1 MKTNI
6 NEIEINGA
14 KYIKKGS
21 EQVQSKSVDG
31 MEYVI
36 IRSVQA
42 GVFAGYLKSK
52 DRDEVTMVNTRRLW
66 YWDGASSLSQLA
78 MVGVTKPENCKF
90 SVVVNNQIVL
100 GVCEIL
106 NTTEKAK
113 TCIEE
118 IESWKK

>member
-14 KYIKKGS
+14 KYVKKGS
-21 EQVQSKSVDG
+21 EQVKSESVDG
-31 MEYVI
+31 MEYVV
-36 IRSVQA
+36 IRSGQA

-78 MVGVTKPENCKF
+78 MEGVTKPENCKF